1 METIKKIYKIGLG
14 PSSSHTMGPH
24 RAATM
29 FAARTKGKA
38 DRYRVTLYGSLAA
51 TGKGHH
57 TDVAIKRGLAPKEVE
72 IVWRADVVKPFHTN
86 GMLFEALVDSTPQ
99 SLRDSSPSQGEQ
111 LNGPLSPA
119 DSSPSQGEQLEKMSA
134 SQALPLDKGEYP
146 EGGRGCRVVDSWLV
160 YSVGGGYLATE
171 EGEVP
176 LGITPE
182 GEVYPHNTMRD
193 IMEYIDR
200 EGLSFWEYVEQ
211 CEDGTL
217 WMYLEEMWQQ
227 MQQTIEEGLQDDR
240 VIAGGLHL
248 RSKAHQYFVRA
259 SGFKPSLQSRA
270 LVIAYALATS
280 EQNACGAKIV
290 TAPTCGSSGVLPAVL
305 YHLKKNHGFSD
316 REILRAMATAGLFAN
331 VIKTNATISGAEAGC
346 QAEVGSACVMA
357 AVASNQLFGGSPK
370 QIEYAAEMAMEHNL
384 GLTCDPLCGLV
395 QIPCIERNAMAA
407 LRALDINIYAM
418 MSDGRHI
425 ISFDKVVRTMK
436 LTGHD
441 LPSLYKETS
450 LGGLALDD

>member
-29 FAARTKGKA
+29 FAERTPEAAR
-38 DRYRVTLYGSLAA
+38 YHVTLYGSLAA
-51 TGKGHH
+51 TGRGHH
-57 TDVAIKRGLAPKEVE
+57 TDKAIARGLAPKEVVIE
-72 IVWRADVVKPFHTN
+72 WQPDVVKPFHTN
-86 GMLFEALVDSTPQ
+86 GMLFEAYDT
-99 SLRDSSPSQGEQ
+99 
-111 LNGPLSPA
+111 A
-119 DSSPSQGEQLEKMSA
+119 
-134 SQALPLDKGEYP
+134 
-146 EGGRGCRVVDSWLV
+146 GRQTDQWLV
-160 YSVGGGYLATE
+160 YSIGGGYLATE
-171 EGEVP
+171 QGDVP

-182 GEVYPHNTMRD
+182 GRIYPHTTMHD
-193 IMEYIDR
+193 IMAHIER

-211 CEDGTL
+211 CEDDTL
-217 WMYLEEMWQQ
+217 WPYLEQMWQQ
-227 MQQTIEEGLQDDR
+227 MQLTIEEGLQDDR

-248 RSKAHQYFVRA
+248 RSKAHQYHVRA

-280 EQNACGAKIV
+280 EQNACGGRIV

-305 YHLKKNHGFSD
+305 YHLKKNHNFSD
-316 REILRAMATAGLFAN
+316 REILRAMATAALFGN
-331 VIKTNATISGAEAGC
+331 VIKTNASISGAEAGC

-418 MSDGRHI
+418 MSDGQHI

-436 LTGHD
+436 LTGND

>member
-1 METIKKIYKIGLG
+1 METIKKIYKAGYG
-14 PSSSHTMGPH
+14 PSSSHTMGPN
-24 RAATM
+24 RAAEL
-29 FAARTKGKA
+29 FAARTKGA
-38 DRYRVTLYGSLAA
+38 ARYRVTLYGSLAA

-57 TDVAIKRGLAPKEVE
+57 TDLAISRGLAPKEVE

-86 GMLFEALVDSTPQ
+86 GMFFEALDGEGRTVDQ
-99 SLRDSSPSQGEQ
+99 
-111 LNGPLSPA
+111 
-119 DSSPSQGEQLEKMSA
+119 
-134 SQALPLDKGEYP
+134 
-146 EGGRGCRVVDSWLV
+146 WLV
-160 YSVGGGYLATE
+160 YSVGGGYLSTE

-176 LGITPE
+176 MGITPE
-182 GEVYPHNTMRD
+182 GEVYPHNTMAE
-193 IMEYIDR
+193 IMEYIDK

-211 CEDGTL
+211 CECLGGCRQSRHHDLGGCRQSRHHDGSL
-217 WMYLEEMWQQ
+217 WFYLEEMWKQ

-248 RSKAHQYFVRA
+248 RSKAHQYYIRA
-259 SGFKPSLQSRA
+259 SAFKPTLQSRA

-280 EQNACGAKIV
+280 EQNACGGRIV

-305 YHLKKNHGFSD
+305 YHLKKNHGFTD

-331 VIKTNATISGAEAGC
+331 VIKTNASISGAEVGC
-346 QAEVGSACVMA
+346 QGEVGSACVMA

-425 ISFDKVVRTMK
+425 ISFDKVVKTMK
-436 LTGHD
+436 LTGKD

-450 LGGLALDD
+450 LGGLALED

>member
-1 METIKKIYKIGLG
+1 METIKKIYKIGYG
-14 PSSSHTMGPH
+14 PSSSHTMGPN
-24 RAATM
+24 RAAEM
-29 FAARTKGKA
+29 FAARTKQA
-38 DRYRVTLYGSLAA
+38 ARYRVTLYGSLAA
-51 TGKGHH
+51 TGRGHH
-57 TDVAIKRGLAPKEVE
+57 TDMAVTRGLAPKETE
-72 IVWRADVVKPFHTN
+72 IVWRPDIVKPFHPN
-86 GMLFEALVDSTPQ
+86 GMLFEALD
-99 SLRDSSPSQGEQ
+99 
-111 LNGPLSPA
+111 A
-119 DSSPSQGEQLEKMSA
+119 
-134 SQALPLDKGEYP
+134 
-146 EGGRGCRVVDSWLV
+146 EGGVVDTWLV
-160 YSVGGGYLATE
+160 YSIGGGYLSTE

-182 GEVYPHNTMRD
+182 GEVYPHNTMKE
-193 IMEYIDR
+193 IMEYIDK

-211 CEDGTL
+211 CEDGSL
-217 WMYLEEMWQQ
+217 WFYLEEMWKQ
-227 MQQTIEEGLQDDR
+227 MQQTIEEGLLDDR

-248 RSKAHQYFVRA
+248 RSKAHQYFIRA
-259 SGFKPSLQSRA
+259 SAFKPSLQSRA

-280 EQNACGAKIV
+280 EQNACGARIV

-305 YHLKKNHGFSD
+305 YHLKKNHDFSD

>member
-1 METIKKIYKIGLG
+1 METIKKIYKIGYG
-14 PSSSHTMGPH
+14 PSSSHTMGPN
-24 RAATM
+24 RAAEI
-29 FAARTKGKA
+29 FASRTKGA
-38 DRYRVTLYGSLAA
+38 SRYKVTLYGSLAA
-51 TGKGHH
+51 TGRGHH
-57 TDVAIKRGLAPKEVE
+57 TDLAISRGLSPKDVE
-72 IVWRADVVKPFHTN
+72 IVWKPDIVMPFHPN
-86 GMLFEALVDSTPQ
+86 GMLFESLDEQGATVD
-99 SLRDSSPSQGEQ
+99 
-111 LNGPLSPA
+111 
-119 DSSPSQGEQLEKMSA
+119 K
-134 SQALPLDKGEYP
+134 
-146 EGGRGCRVVDSWLV
+146 WLV
-160 YSVGGGYLATE
+160 YSIGGGYLADE

-176 LGITPE
+176 MGITPE
-182 GEVYPHNTMRD
+182 GEVYKHNTMKD

-200 EGLSFWEYVEQ
+200 EGLSFWEYVER
-211 CEDGTL
+211 CEDGSV
-217 WMYLEEMWQQ
+217 WFYLEEMWNQ
-227 MQQTIEEGLQDDR
+227 MQETIEEGLQDDR

-248 RSKAHQYFVRA
+248 RSKAHQYFIRA
-259 SGFKPSLQSRA
+259 SAFKPSLQSRA

-280 EQNACGAKIV
+280 EQNACGGRIV

-316 REILRAMATAGLFAN
+316 REILRAMATAALFAN
-331 VIKTNATISGAEAGC
+331 VIKTNASISGAEVGC
-346 QAEVGSACVMA
+346 QGEVGSACVMA

-436 LTGHD
+436 LTGKD
-441 LPSLYKETS
+441 IPSLYKETS
-450 LGGLALDD
+450 LGGLALDDTSNPNS

>member
-1 METIKKIYKIGLG
+1 METIKKIYKIGYG
-14 PSSSHTMGPH
+14 PSSSHTMGPN
-24 RAATM
+24 RAAEM
-29 FAARTKGKA
+29 FAGRTKQA
-38 DRYRVTLYGSLAA
+38 ARYRVTLYGSLAA
-51 TGKGHH
+51 TGRGHH
-57 TDVAIKRGLAPKEVE
+57 TDMAVIRGLAPKETE
-72 IVWRADVVKPFHTN
+72 IVWRSDIVKPFHPN
-86 GMLFEALVDSTPQ
+86 GMLFEALD
-99 SLRDSSPSQGEQ
+99 
-111 LNGPLSPA
+111 A
-119 DSSPSQGEQLEKMSA
+119 
-134 SQALPLDKGEYP
+134 
-146 EGGRGCRVVDSWLV
+146 EGGVVDTWLV
-160 YSVGGGYLATE
+160 YSIGGGYLATE

-182 GEVYPHNTMRD
+182 GEVYPHSTMKE
-193 IMEYIDR
+193 IMEYIDK

-211 CEDGTL
+211 CEDGSL
-217 WMYLEEMWQQ
+217 WFYLEEMWQQ
-227 MQQTIEEGLQDDR
+227 MQHTIEEGLQDDR

-248 RSKAHQYFVRA
+248 RSKAHQYYIRA
-259 SGFKPSLQSRA
+259 SAFKPSLQSRA

-280 EQNACGAKIV
+280 EQNACGARIV

-305 YHLKKNHGFSD
+305 YHLKKNHDFSD

-450 LGGLALDD
+450 LGGLALND

>member
-1 METIKKIYKIGLG
+1 MQYLPALFVINPNMETIKKIYKIGYG
-14 PSSSHTMGPH
+14 PSSSHTMGPN
-24 RAATM
+24 RAAEI
-29 FAARTKGKA
+29 FAARTRNA
-38 DRYRVTLYGSLAA
+38 SRYRVTLYGSLAA
-51 TGKGHH
+51 TGRGHH
-57 TDVAIKRGLAPKEVE
+57 TDMAVVRGLAPKDVE
-72 IVWRADVVKPFHTN
+72 IVWRADIIKSFHPN
-86 GMLFEALVDSTPQ
+86 GMLFEALD
-99 SLRDSSPSQGEQ
+99 GE
-111 LNGPLSPA
+111 
-119 DSSPSQGEQLEKMSA
+119 GEVM
-134 SQALPLDKGEYP
+134 
-146 EGGRGCRVVDSWLV
+146 DSWLV
-160 YSVGGGYLATE
+160 YSIGGGYLSTE

-176 LGITPE
+176 MGITPE
-182 GEVYPHNTMRD
+182 GEVYPHNTMKE

-211 CEDGTL
+211 SEDGSL
-217 WMYLEEMWQQ
+217 WFYLEEMWKQ

-248 RSKAHQYFVRA
+248 RSKAHQYFIRA
-259 SGFKPSLQSRA
+259 SAFKPSLQSRA

-280 EQNACGAKIV
+280 EQNACGARIV

-305 YHLKKNHGFSD
+305 YHLKKNHDFSD

-331 VIKTNATISGAEAGC
+331 VIKTNASISGAEVGC
-346 QAEVGSACVMA
+346 QGEVGSACVMA

-436 LTGHD
+436 LTGKD

-450 LGGLALDD
+450 LGGLALND

>member
-1 METIKKIYKIGLG
+1 METIKKIYKIGYG
-14 PSSSHTMGPH
+14 PSSSHTMGPN
-24 RAATM
+24 RAAEM
-29 FAARTKGKA
+29 FAARTKQA
-38 DRYRVTLYGSLAA
+38 ISYRVTLYGSLAA

-57 TDVAIKRGLAPKEVE
+57 TDMAITRGLAPKDVE
-72 IVWRADVVKPFHTN
+72 IIWRADEVKPFHPN
-86 GMLFEALVDSTPQ
+86 GMLFEALD
-99 SLRDSSPSQGEQ
+99 
-111 LNGPLSPA
+111 A
-119 DSSPSQGEQLEKMSA
+119 DRQT
-134 SQALPLDKGEYP
+134 LDT
-146 EGGRGCRVVDSWLV
+146 WMV
-160 YSVGGGYLATE
+160 YSIGGGYLATE

-176 LGITPE
+176 MGITPE
-182 GEVYPHNTMRD
+182 GEVYPHSTMKE

-211 CEDGTL
+211 CEDGSL
-217 WMYLEEMWQQ
+217 WFYLEEMWKQ
-227 MQQTIEEGLQDDR
+227 MQQTIEEGLLDDR

-248 RSKAHQYFVRA
+248 RSKAHQYFIRA
-259 SGFKPSLQSRA
+259 SAFKPSVQSRA

-280 EQNACGAKIV
+280 EQNACGARIV

-425 ISFDKVVRTMK
+425 ISFDKVVKTMK
-436 LTGHD
+436 LTGKD

-450 LGGLALDD
+450 LGGLALND

>member
-1 METIKKIYKIGLG
+1 MESIKKIYKIGYG

-24 RAATM
+24 RAAEM
-29 FAARTKGKA
+29 FAARTPDA
-38 DRYRVTLYGSLAA
+38 ASYRVTLYGSLAA

-57 TDVAIKRGLAPKEVE
+57 TDKAIMKGLRGTDDSPTVPVE
-72 IVWRADVVKPFHTN
+72 IVWRADIVKPFHPN
-86 GMLFEALVDSTPQ
+86 GMFFEAQD
-99 SLRDSSPSQGEQ
+99 
-111 LNGPLSPA
+111 A
-119 DSSPSQGEQLEKMSA
+119 
-134 SQALPLDKGEYP
+134 
-146 EGGRGCRVVDSWLV
+146 EGRVVDNWLV

-171 EGEVP
+171 EGDIP

-193 IMEYIDR
+193 IMEHIDR

-211 CEDGTL
+211 CEDSTL
-217 WMYLEEMWQQ
+217 WPYLEEMWHQ
-227 MQQTIEEGLQDDR
+227 MQQTIEQGLQDDR

-248 RSKAHQYFVRA
+248 RSKAHQYFIRA
-259 SGFKPSLQSRA
+259 TAFKPSLQSRA

-290 TAPTCGSSGVLPAVL
+290 TAPTCGSSGVLPSVL
-305 YHLKKNHGFSD
+305 YHLKTAHGFSD
-316 REILRAMATAGLFAN
+316 SEILRAIATAGLFAN

-425 ISFDKVVRTMK
+425 ISFDKVVKTMK

-450 LGGLALDD
+450 LGGLALED

>member
-24 RAATM
+24 RAAMM
-29 FAARTKGKA
+29 FAARTKNIA
-38 DRYRVTLYGSLAA
+38 SRYRVTLYGSLAA

-86 GMLFEALVDSTPQ
+86 GMLFEALD
-99 SLRDSSPSQGEQ
+99 
-111 LNGPLSPA
+111 A
-119 DSSPSQGEQLEKMSA
+119 D
-134 SQALPLDKGEYP
+134 
-146 EGGRGCRVVDSWLV
+146 GGVVDHWLV

-193 IMEYIDR
+193 IMEYIDK

-425 ISFDKVVRTMK
+425 ISFDKVVKTMK

>member
-1 METIKKIYKIGLG
+1 METIKKIYKIGYG

-24 RAATM
+24 RAAEL
-29 FAARTKGKA
+29 FAARTKNA
-38 DRYRVTLYGSLAA
+38 SRYRVTLYGSLAA
-51 TGKGHH
+51 TGRGHH
-57 TDVAIKRGLAPKEVE
+57 TDVAITRGLAPKEVE
-72 IVWRADVVKPFHTN
+72 IVWRADVVKPFHPN
-86 GMLFEALVDSTPQ
+86 GMLFEALD
-99 SLRDSSPSQGEQ
+99 
-111 LNGPLSPA
+111 A
-119 DSSPSQGEQLEKMSA
+119 DAKVA
-134 SQALPLDKGEYP
+134 
-146 EGGRGCRVVDSWLV
+146 DSWLV
-160 YSVGGGYLATE
+160 YSIGGGYLATE

-182 GEVYPHNTMRD
+182 GEVYPHNTMKD
-193 IMEYIDR
+193 IMEYIEK

-211 CEDGTL
+211 CEDGSL
-217 WMYLEEMWQQ
+217 WFYLEKMWQQ

-248 RSKAHQYFVRA
+248 RSKAHQYYIRA
-259 SGFKPSLQSRA
+259 SAFKPSLQSRA

-280 EQNACGAKIV
+280 EQNACGGRIV

-305 YHLKKNHGFSD
+305 YHLKKNHGFTD

-331 VIKTNATISGAEAGC
+331 VIKTNASISGAEVGC
-346 QAEVGSACVMA
+346 QGEVGSACVMA

-436 LTGHD
+436 LTGKD

>member
-1 METIKKIYKIGLG
+1 METIKKIYKIGYG
-14 PSSSHTMGPH
+14 PSSSHTMGPN
-24 RAATM
+24 RAAEM
-29 FAARTKGKA
+29 FAARTKQA
-38 DRYRVTLYGSLAA
+38 ARYRVTLYGSLAA
-51 TGKGHH
+51 TGRGHH
-57 TDVAIKRGLAPKEVE
+57 TDMAVTRGLAPKETE
-72 IVWRADVVKPFHTN
+72 IVWRPDIVKPFHPN
-86 GMLFEALVDSTPQ
+86 GMLFEALD
-99 SLRDSSPSQGEQ
+99 
-111 LNGPLSPA
+111 A
-119 DSSPSQGEQLEKMSA
+119 
-134 SQALPLDKGEYP
+134 
-146 EGGRGCRVVDSWLV
+146 EGGVVDTWLV
-160 YSVGGGYLATE
+160 YSIGGGYLSTE

-182 GEVYPHNTMRD
+182 GEVYPHSTMKE
-193 IMEYIDR
+193 IMEYIDK
-200 EGLSFWEYVEQ
+200 EGLSFWEYVER
-211 CEDGTL
+211 CEDGSL
-217 WMYLEEMWQQ
+217 WFYLEEMWKQ

-248 RSKAHQYFVRA
+248 RSKAHQYFIRA
-259 SGFKPSLQSRA
+259 SAFKPSLQNRA

-280 EQNACGAKIV
+280 EQNACGARIV

-305 YHLKKNHGFSD
+305 YHLKKNHDFSD

-436 LTGHD
+436 LTGKD

>member
-1 METIKKIYKIGLG
+1 METIKKIYKIGYG
-14 PSSSHTMGPH
+14 PSSSHTMGPN
-24 RAATM
+24 RAAEM
-29 FAARTKGKA
+29 FAARTKQA
-38 DRYRVTLYGSLAA
+38 SRYRVTLYGSLAA

-57 TDVAIKRGLAPKEVE
+57 TDMAITRGLSPKEVE
-72 IVWRADVVKPFHTN
+72 IVWRADIVKPFHPN
-86 GMLFEALVDSTPQ
+86 GMFFEAL
-99 SLRDSSPSQGEQ
+99 G
-111 LNGPLSPA
+111 A
-119 DSSPSQGEQLEKMSA
+119 
-134 SQALPLDKGEYP
+134 
-146 EGGRGCRVVDSWLV
+146 EGQTIDSWLV
-160 YSVGGGYLATE
+160 YSIGGGYLATE
-171 EGEVP
+171 EGDVP
-176 LGITPE
+176 MGITPE
-182 GEVYPHNTMRD
+182 GEVYPHSTMKE

-211 CEDGTL
+211 CEDGSL
-217 WMYLEEMWQQ
+217 WFYLEEMWRQ

-248 RSKAHQYFVRA
+248 RSKAHQYFIRA
-259 SGFKPSLQSRA
+259 SAFKPSLQSRA

-280 EQNACGAKIV
+280 EQNACGARIV

-305 YHLKKNHGFSD
+305 YHLKKNHDFSD

-450 LGGLALDD
+450 LGGLALND

>member
-1 METIKKIYKIGLG
+1 M
-14 PSSSHTMGPH
+14 
-24 RAATM
+24 
-29 FAARTKGKA
+29 
-38 DRYRVTLYGSLAA
+38 
-51 TGKGHH
+51 
-57 TDVAIKRGLAPKEVE
+57 
-72 IVWRADVVKPFHTN
+72 
-86 GMLFEALVDSTPQ
+86 
-99 SLRDSSPSQGEQ
+99 
-111 LNGPLSPA
+111 
-119 DSSPSQGEQLEKMSA
+119 
-134 SQALPLDKGEYP
+134 
-146 EGGRGCRVVDSWLV
+146 
-160 YSVGGGYLATE
+160 
-171 EGEVP
+171 P

-182 GEVYPHNTMRD
+182 GDVYPHNTMKD
-193 IMEYIDR
+193 IMEYIDK

-227 MQQTIEEGLQDDR
+227 MQRTIEEGLQDDR

-248 RSKAHQYFVRA
+248 RSKAHQYHVRA

-305 YHLKKNHGFSD
+305 YHLKKNHGFTD

-395 QIPCIERNAMAA
+395 QIPCIERNALAA

-450 LGGLALDD
+450 LGGLAVD